1 MLQSYLGPLLLV
13 TAGAAAG
20 VLLTWGLMSYN
31 HQAQP
36 ATPSPSP
43 ALALE
48 QPIPARTHQSPE
60 PVESSERATETRSNT
75 EAAVVQPTPS
85 PTARARKYTGL
96 PLGVRPDAV
105 NMDVYKRLP
114 GVQPP
119 LINTDGRDL
128 GPEAIQML
136 ETNRPV
142 QPFPGANPN
151 VSVTPMPFPE
161 SAAEANEQAKVFAVP
176 SPSPFAQ

>member
-1 MLQSYLGPLLLV
+1 MLQSHLGPLLLV

-43 ALALE
+43 ALAFE
-48 QPIPARTHQSPE
+48 QPTPARSHQSPH
-60 PVESSERATETRSNT
+60 PVESSERARETPSNT
-75 EAAVVQPTPS
+75 EAAVQPTPS
-85 PTARARKYTGL
+85 PTASARKYTGL
-96 PLGVRPDAV
+96 PLGVRPGAV

-136 ETNRPV
+136 ETNRPA

-151 VSVTPMPFPE
+151 VSATPMPFPE
-161 SAAEANEQAKVFAVP
+161 SAEEANQQAKVYAIP
-176 SPSPFAQ
+176 SPSPSAQ

>member
-1 MLQSYLGPLLLV
+1 MLQSHLGPLLLIA
-13 TAGAAAG
+13 AGAAVG
-20 VLLTWGLMSYN
+20 VLLTWGLMNHN

-36 ATPSPSP
+36 VTPSPSP

-48 QPIPARTHQSPE
+48 QPIPARNHRSPE
-60 PVESSERATETRSNT
+60 PVGGSERATETPSNP
-75 EAAVVQPTPS
+75 EAAVQPTPS
-85 PTARARKYTGL
+85 PTASARQYTGL
-96 PLGVRPDAV
+96 PLGVRPNAV

-142 QPFPGANPN
+142 QPFPGVNPN

-161 SAAEANEQAKVFAVP
+161 SAEEANEQAKVYAVP
-176 SPSPFAQ
+176 SPSPSAQ

>member
-1 MLQSYLGPLLLV
+1 MLQSHLGPLLLV
-13 TAGAAAG
+13 TAGVATGA
-20 VLLTWGLMSYN
+20 LLTYGLMSHN

-36 ATPSPSP
+36 GTPSP

-48 QPIPARTHQSPE
+48 QPMPARSRQSPE
-60 PVESSERATETRSNT
+60 PVESSERATETLSNT
-75 EAAVVQPTPS
+75 EAAFQPTP
-85 PTARARKYTGL
+85 PPKAIARHYTGL
-96 PLGVRPDAV
+96 PLGVRPNAV

-128 GPEAIQML
+128 GPEATQML
-136 ETNRPV
+136 ETNRPA
-142 QPFPGANPN
+142 QPFPGVNPN

-161 SAAEANEQAKVFAVP
+161 SAEEANEQAKVYAVP
-176 SPSPFAQ
+176 SPSPSAQ